1 VLRVLLLLL
10 TALILSC
17 SRPPPDAT
25 PEGALR
31 EWLDRMDASITDP
44 KKAKDAYALLDKTTQ
59 DKLSK
64 RAERSSRIEGHRVE
78 PYEVLAEGR
87 FALRFRLKHVT
98 TAISGNTAIVSVTGD
113 EPMDVAN
120 IKCVKEGTVWRV
132 ALELPEL
139 MELPHRVESP

>member
-1 VLRVLLLLL
+1 
-10 TALILSC
+10 
-17 SRPPPDAT
+17 
-25 PEGALR
+25 
-31 EWLDRMDASITDP
+31 MDASVSDP

-98 TAISGNTAIVSVTGD
+98 TAISGNTATVSVTGD
-113 EPMDVAN
+113 EPTDVAN
-120 IKCVKEGTVWRV
+120 IKCAKEGVVWRV
-132 ALELPEL
+132 VLELPEL